1 MADEDGDWML
11 ADISMMRRMTSNA
24 AELLQFI
31 TLPKAQQTRG
41 LSLACQSN
49 FLGRITS
56 STEIL
61 IKLQF

>member
-1 MADEDGDWML
+1 MTLADEDDDL
-11 ADISMMRRMTSNA
+11 IRRTTSNA

-56 STEIL
+56 STEIS
-61 IKLQF
+61 IKLHL